1 MRLLLVALT
10 NASGSAVAAGAG
22 RDRRSA
28 LRRTPASRGGF
39 TLRQLTLSRR
49 LGRSVEHAA
58 QNAGKAD
65 AGRRTYL
72 QLFTIPWFHLR
83 SGEGLKPHHVRSRHP
98 DIGRRAHQ
106 QGGRVSTLGPLHRAV
121 VELVVDPRQRATADM
136 GRDSSELAGAR
147 PRQLTELQHR
157 HHGQTQQAAPRSP
170 NDTMWTNPR
179 TERASRTPDIA
190 GDNAPRAGNLCGPSR
205 CKWALQLS

>member
-190 GDNAPRAGNLCGPSR
+190 GDNAPRAGNRHYL
-205 CKWALQLS
+205 